1 MANIEDIKKNK
12 LASDVGVVLG
22 DKCLGVSFQN
32 ETLNAIR
39 RYAYQLFSIYLDRM
53 CEKIVSR
60 GFNYSTVDPIN
71 KLQDLEKEMLRTDHV
86 RIANPSCLF
95 LSVSDVIKRAYIGCE
110 QMENA
115 ICSGEYRKGSRYM
128 NTSCQKYYAFYFGKK
143 KGSMPSKVTAADR
156 DKLVAII
163 EVQYE
168 DLVND
173 TEKKKRYYAYIGCD
187 KVVFD
192 EELVF
197 QRPYAKYLDIFLL
210 GFQNIINLMI
220 SNGNSVNSTGA
231 DYKVFTDNGGFMDK
245 ASVDNTA
252 LFERI
257 KDFVN
262 GDSSAIMLSKD
273 VSLDIIKGTTAEQA
287 STAGITFA
295 KDVLSFISERPRS
308 LLFGEP
314 ATGLNNSS
322 TDDLTKEEEFLTQKA
337 KVEFLPLMQHFCDLF
352 GFSSDKLEFTSYFE
366 TMRTINIV
374 KDMTSNFDD
383 EIVDENIKME
393 LRKAYYKMLG
403 ISATPPAIED
413 ENENSE
419 GEDGENDN

>member
-12 LASDVGVVLG
+12 LASDAEVVIG
-22 DKCLGVSFQN
+22 DRCLGMSFQN
-32 ETLNAIR
+32 DTLNAIR

-71 KLQDLEKEMLRTDHV
+71 ELQDLEKEMLRTDHV

-110 QMENA
+110 DIGNA
-115 ICSGEYRKGSRYM
+115 ILSGTYYKDNRYIDMSRE
-128 NTSCQKYYAFYFGKK
+128 KYYAFYFGKK
-143 KGSMPSKVTAADR
+143 KGAMPSKTIGADR

-168 DLVND
+168 SSVDGS
-173 TEKKKRYYAYIGCD
+173 EKKKRYIAEIGGD

-220 SNGNSVNSTGA
+220 SNGNAVNSTGA

-245 ASVDNTA
+245 ASKDHSV

-262 GDSSAIMLSKD
+262 GDSNTIMLSKD

-295 KDVLSFISERPRS
+295 KDVLSFISDRPRS

-322 TDDLTKEEEFLTQKA
+322 TDDLTKEEEFITQKA

-352 GFSSDKLEFTSYFE
+352 GFASDKLEFTSYFE
-366 TMRTINIV
+366 NMRTINIV

-383 EIVDENIKME
+383 EIIDENIKME

-403 ISATPPAIED
+403 ISGTPRDSEDDNIEDDNIED
-413 ENENSE
+413 EDNE
-419 GEDGENDN
+419 